1 MSLAMLRILHL
12 EDEELDS
19 ELARETLGAAG
30 IVAQLDRVETIA
42 DLTAALGHDKYALV
56 LSDYTIPGTDPLEA
70 LRLARQ
76 MRPGV
81 PFIFLSG
88 TIGEERATQVLKL
101 GATDYVL
108 KQRMEQLPQVVR
120 RALGE
125 AKEAARRMRAEEALR
140 RSEERLRLSQEV
152 AELGSFEWHI
162 KSRRMEWSPEMEI
175 QHGLEPGAFTG
186 SIDGALERHIHVD
199 DREHVRKLVQEALTH
214 DRFHGDWRIVWPDG
228 TVRWLFVRG
237 QRFLDRSGEPER
249 VVGVSLDITDRKRT
263 EAELRSAIATAQ
275 AAREAA
281 EEATKAKD
289 HFLAVLSH
297 ELRTPLTAVIPALNA
312 MQPFV
317 LPEGKDYLEMA
328 SRNVSLEA
336 RLIDDLLD
344 MTRIERGK
352 MELFCEPIDL
362 CNVIKW
368 AADVCQSEMKSRG
381 QHFAMQLNEAPH
393 MVNGDPSR
401 LQQVFW
407 NLIQNAVKFT
417 PPGGCLGIRATKSAS
432 HSIIEI
438 QDSGAGIN
446 PEAAERIFNPF
457 EQEGR
462 SMTRQFGGLGLGLAI
477 SKTITEMHLG
487 TIRASSRGKDMGT
500 TLTVQLPLLPADAI
514 VPETQAP
521 PQSPAKE
528 ASPLRI
534 LLVEDH
540 ADTARILSVV
550 LRKAGHQ
557 VKHAGTVALGLQLA
571 GAEQFDLLLSDLGL
585 PDASGLDLMRQLREQ
600 GIKMP
605 GIALSGYAQA
615 EDVRRSRDAGFAQHI
630 AKPVSVQ
637 HLLAMIDH
645 VSTGVTDG
653 VAKSPLSR

>member
-1 MSLAMLRILHL
+1 
-12 EDEELDS
+12 
-19 ELARETLGAAG
+19 
-30 IVAQLDRVETIA
+30 
-42 DLTAALGHDKYALV
+42 
-56 LSDYTIPGTDPLEA
+56 
-70 LRLARQ
+70 
-76 MRPGV
+76 
-81 PFIFLSG
+81 
-88 TIGEERATQVLKL
+88 
-101 GATDYVL
+101 
-108 KQRMEQLPQVVR
+108 
-120 RALGE
+120 
-125 AKEAARRMRAEEALR
+125 
-140 RSEERLRLSQEV
+140 
-152 AELGSFEWHI
+152 
-162 KSRRMEWSPEMEI
+162 
-175 QHGLEPGAFTG
+175 
-186 SIDGALERHIHVD
+186 
-199 DREHVRKLVQEALTH
+199 
-214 DRFHGDWRIVWPDG
+214 VWPDG
-228 TVRWLFVRG
+228 SVRWLFVRG
-237 QRFLDRSGEPER
+237 QRFLDKSGEPER

-275 AAREAA
+275 AARAAA

-352 MELFCEPIDL
+352 LELFCEPIDL

-381 QHFAMQLNEAPH
+381 QHFAMQLNDPPH

-417 PPGGCLGIRATKSAS
+417 PPGGCLGIRATKNGTR
-432 HSIIEI
+432 SIIEI

-487 TIRASSRGKDMGT
+487 TIRASSRGKDLGT
-500 TLTVQLPLLPADAI
+500 TMIVELPLLPADAI
-514 VPETQAP
+514 VPEKQV
-521 PQSPAKE
+521 PQQLPVVE
-528 ASPLRI
+528 ASRLRI

-540 ADTARILSVV
+540 VDTARILSVV

-557 VKHAGTVALGLQLA
+557 VKHAGTVALGLKFA
-571 GAEQFDLLLSDLGL
+571 SEEQFDLLLSDLGL
-585 PDASGLDLMRQLREQ
+585 PDASGHDLMRQLREQ
-600 GIKMP
+600 GIKMS
-605 GIALSGYAQA
+605 GIALSGFAQE
-615 EDVRRSRDAGFAQHI
+615 EDVRRSRDAGFSQHI
-630 AKPVSVQ
+630 AKPVSVE
-637 HLLAMIDH
+637 HLLATIAQ
-645 VSTGVTDG
+645 VSAG
-653 VAKSPLSR
+653 VADSAVKSPL